1 MNYKTKK
8 NVIYLKPK
16 TRSYKYIYTCICLA
30 IVAAAVWLVSGM
42 SGDKVYIVNTGN
54 ISESL
59 VSDAIILRDETV
71 IHCPVEGDIQ
81 LLVKPGE
88 RVRVGTP
95 LFMVV
100 TDPNQKEIYEK
111 EIAALDEK
119 IKEIQ
124 RKHDSQMSLNLINRS
139 IDDITKKLQDAI
151 ASGQFEKVKT
161 LKSELE
167 RLTSEK
173 QKALDVGENNL
184 DILKKNYDKLKDEL
198 RKIELLVYAPTAG
211 LVSFTIDGFEQRINQ
226 DNINVASYSQIQQL
240 KADPYEIDLASQVKA
255 NGAVLK
261 IIDNFSC
268 GIVSEIVKDME
279 KGKYYKIK
287 FEGIEDNI
295 INAKLVNVIEANDG
309 RLGIFSFERD
319 FPGFI
324 DLRKIRVEI
333 ITKVY
338 TGNIVPLEGIMT
350 KDGNEGVYVLHKRRK
365 IFKPVKVIAKD
376 YQNAVV
382 DGLKTGD
389 RILTNMK
396 R

>member
-1 MNYKTKK
+1 MNYETKK

-16 TRSYKYIYTCICLA
+16 RKSFKHVYIGICLA
-30 IVAAAVWLVSGM
+30 LVVAAIWMVSSM
-42 SGDKVYIVNTGN
+42 LRDKVYIVNKGN

-59 VSDAIILRDETV
+59 ISDAIILRDETV
-71 IHCPVEGDIQ
+71 IHCPAEGNIQ

-100 TDPNQKEIYEK
+100 TDSNQKENYEK
-111 EIAALDEK
+111 EISALDEK

-124 RKHDSQMSLNLINRS
+124 QKHGSQMSLNLINKS
-139 IDDITKKLQDAI
+139 IDDITKKLKDAV
-151 ASGQFEKVKT
+151 ANGQFEKVKT

-173 QKALDVGENNL
+173 QKALDVGESNL
-184 DILKKNYDKLKDEL
+184 DVLKKNHDKLKDEL
-198 RKIELLVYAPTAG
+198 RKIELLAYAPTAG

-226 DNINVASYSQIQQL
+226 DNVNVESYSQIEQL
-240 KADPYEIDLASQVKA
+240 KVDPCEIDLSSSVKA
-255 NGAVLK
+255 NDAVLK
-261 IIDNFSC
+261 IIDNFSWC
-268 GIVSEIVKDME
+268 IVSKIEKNME
-279 KGKYYKIK
+279 KGKYYNIK
-287 FEGIEDNI
+287 FEEIDNK
-295 INAKLVNVIEANDG
+295 INAKLVDTIDANDE

-319 FPGFI
+319 FPGFL
-324 DLRKIRVEI
+324 DLRKTRAEI

-338 TGNIVPLEGIMT
+338 TGNIIPLAGIVT
-350 KDGNEGVYVLHKRRK
+350 KDDNEGVYVLHKRRK

-376 YQNAVV
+376 DQNAVV